1 MKEIQERELLEYLQ
15 KNKSAKID
23 EIAAALYVSPSTVR
37 RRLKALQS
45 KGLVTRTHG
54 GALLEDEKQYLPA
67 FTLRAH
73 KNRLEKKK
81 MAMLAVKFI
90 KNGDVIFLDGSTSAY
105 YVAEFLTQFENL
117 KVITNGI
124 DTLSL
129 LSEYNITAYSTGG
142 RVSRENR
149 AVLVGVHAEQT
160 LANLHADVAFFSAAS
175 VSKKGEIY
183 DCYEEEIPLRQA
195 MLANA
200 TKRVFLCDSTKF
212 GKTSPYKLC
221 SVNAVE
227 YIISD
232 QPMTDYFDA
241 PITPRILHP

>member
-1 MKEIQERELLEYLQ
+1 MKETQERELIEFLQ
-15 KNKSAKID
+15 KNKSAKIE
-23 EIAAALYVSPSTVR
+23 EIAEALYISPSTVR
-37 RRLKALQS
+37 RRLKALQT

-54 GALLEDEKQYLPA
+54 GALLEDTKPYLPT
-67 FTLRAH
+67 FSLRAH
-73 KNRLEKKK
+73 ENRLEKKK
-81 MAMLAVKFI
+81 MALLAVKLI

-117 KVITNGI
+117 KVVTNGI

-142 RVSRENR
+142 RVSRENK
-149 AVLVGVHAEQT
+149 AVLVGTHAERT
-160 LANLHADVAFFSAAS
+160 ISNLHADVAFFSARS
-175 VSKKGEIY
+175 VTKKGEIY
-183 DCYEEEIPLRQA
+183 DCFEDEIPLRQA
-195 MLANA
+195 MLENA
-200 TKRVFLCDSTKF
+200 SKRVFLCDSTKF

-232 QPMTDYFDA
+232 QPMTEYFDA
-241 PITPRILHP
+241 PITPRVLHP